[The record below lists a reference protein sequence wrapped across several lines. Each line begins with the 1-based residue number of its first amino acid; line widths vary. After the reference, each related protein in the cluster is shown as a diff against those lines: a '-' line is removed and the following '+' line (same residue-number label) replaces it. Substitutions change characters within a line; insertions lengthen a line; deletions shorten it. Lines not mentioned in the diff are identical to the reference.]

1 MISQYPTAF
10 IHSDRFEQ
18 WQLGQDH
25 PFKPQ
30 RSKLVYDLL
39 MKYRWLSE
47 SWMRVEQPALLT
59 PETMALFHDAEYIA
73 HLQKANDGVFEP
85 KMIEFNLGT
94 AENPII
100 NGLFDYAALSAGASY
115 RGMELLLNG
124 EVETVFS
131 PSGGMHHAARR
142 HADGFCYI
150 NDCGIVIERL
160 MAEGKRVVYIDID
173 AHHGNGIQDAFYREP
188 RVLKISIHESGETLY
203 PWGGYDKEIGGG
215 KGRGYNVNVPLPPE
229 TDDVLYIKTFDA
241 IVPPLVRAFD
251 PDIVVSVIGIDTV
264 AADPL
269 THLSLTNNG
278 FLDAVTRIRDFGK
291 PLLALGGGGYNMD
304 SLARSWALA
313 WAVLNHIEPQDDYA
327 GAVAGIFLGQQELEG
342 ANLRD
347 MRQFTSGPKK
357 TENEDKVGRV
367 IEFLRENIFPVHGIA

>member
-1 MISQYPTAF
+1 M
-10 IHSDRFEQ
+10 
-18 WQLGQDH
+18 
-25 PFKPQ
+25 
-30 RSKLVYDLL
+30 VYDLL